1 MTDYKDSDTDMRE
14 ERINALLDGELDD
27 EQAEQLK
34 REAMGDQA
42 LARSIIEAYQLQRA
56 MEGMRVEKAPASLRR
71 RLKRI
76 PREQRPAYLQPGWVT
91 AFAVV
96 PLLVIAVALMQQR
109 APEPSPAPSQ
119 PREPTAAEVA
129 QARQDLAVA
138 FAYIDR
144 VGERAGNEIE
154 LELAGEMTDAVAGS
168 VFRTIQHQKI
178 L

>member
-1 MTDYKDSDTDMRE
+1 MTERKDIETDMTE
-14 ERINALLDGELDD
+14 ERINALLDGELDN

-34 REAMGDQA
+34 QEATSDQQ

-56 MEGMRVEKAPASLRR
+56 MEHVRVEKAPASLRR
-71 RLKRI
+71 KLRRI
-76 PREQRPAYLQPGWVT
+76 PRQQRPAYLRPAWVT

-96 PLLVIAVALMQQR
+96 PLAVLAMVMMQPR
-109 APEPSPAPSQ
+109 DTK
-119 PREPTAAEVA
+119 PREPTTAEVA
-129 QARQDLAVA
+129 QAREDLAVA

-144 VGERAGNEIE
+144 VSERAGNEIE
-154 LELAGEMTDAVAGS
+154 TELSSEMTDAVAGS

>member
-1 MTDYKDSDTDMRE
+1 MTERKDIETDMTE
-14 ERINALLDGELDD
+14 ERINALLDGELDN

-34 REAMGDQA
+34 QEAMSDQE

-56 MEGMRVEKAPASLRR
+56 MEGIRVERAPASLRR
-71 RLKRI
+71 KLRRI
-76 PREQRPAYLQPGWVT
+76 PRQQRPAYLQPAWVT
-91 AFAVV
+91 AFAVM
-96 PLLVIAVALMQQR
+96 PLLIIAIALMQPR
-109 APEPSPAPSQ
+109 ERQ

-129 QARQDLAVA
+129 QARQELAVA

-144 VGERAGNEIE
+144 VSERAGNEIE
-154 LELAGEMTDAVAGS
+154 SELSGEMTDAVAGS

>member
-1 MTDYKDSDTDMRE
+1 MTERDDKTLNMTE
-14 ERINALLDGELDD
+14 ERINALLDGELDN

-34 REAMGDQA
+34 QEAMSDQE

-56 MEGMRVEKAPASLRR
+56 MEGIRVERAPASLRR
-71 RLKRI
+71 KLRRI
-76 PREQRPAYLQPGWVT
+76 PREQRPAYLQPAWVT

-96 PLLVIAVALMQQR
+96 PLLIVAIALMQ
-109 APEPSPAPSQ
+109 PGEMQ

-129 QARQDLAVA
+129 QARQELAVA

-144 VGERAGNEIE
+144 VSARAGNEIQSE
-154 LELAGEMTDAVAGS
+154 LSGEMTDAVAGS

>member
-1 MTDYKDSDTDMRE
+1 MTERDEKTLNMTE
-14 ERINALLDGELDD
+14 ERINALLDGELDN

-34 REAMGDQA
+34 QEAMSDQA

-56 MEGMRVEKAPASLRR
+56 MEGIRVERAPASLRR
-71 RLKRI
+71 KLRRI
-76 PREQRPAYLQPGWVT
+76 PRQQRPAYLQPAWVT

-96 PLLVIAVALMQQR
+96 PLLIVAIALMQPR
-109 APEPSPAPSQ
+109 DMQ
-119 PREPTAAEVA
+119 PREPTAAEVS
-129 QARQDLAVA
+129 QARQELAVA

-144 VGERAGNEIE
+144 VSERAGNEIE
-154 LELAGEMTDAVAGS
+154 SELSGEMTDAVAGS